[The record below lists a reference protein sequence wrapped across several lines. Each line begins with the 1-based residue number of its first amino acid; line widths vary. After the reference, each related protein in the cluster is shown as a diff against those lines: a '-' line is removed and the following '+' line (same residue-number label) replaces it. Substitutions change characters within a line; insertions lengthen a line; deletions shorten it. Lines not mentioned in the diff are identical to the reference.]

1 MKAFQNKIFILKW
14 FILTIFSL
22 ILINPVNAK
31 GINSV
36 TTTPCG
42 QLADGTNSCIIFITD
57 KTYKGNLD
65 GYSGA
70 DNTCNS
76 RAAIQYP
83 NLVNSGIK
91 FKALLGFNNATKA
104 GTKYYQAADG
114 VTLIAT
120 ATGGNLTEVLVNPIT
135 PWYVSS
141 STFWLGMK
149 AGITT
154 DGKYYNCEYFTKQD
168 HQRSKNQLHHPNHGH
183 IGISG
188 ECYGSKCSQT
198 GFDSNGMGWDIDD
211 NNDGGDSC
219 EHSHHLACVAQ

>member
-42 QLADGTNSCIIFITD
+42 QLADGTNSCIIFITRD
-57 KTYKGNLD
+57 NYHGGVG

-70 DNTCNS
+70 DDKCNS
-76 RAAIQYP
+76 QAATYYS
-83 NLVNSGIK
+83 NLTNSGIK

-104 GTKYYQAADG
+104 GTKYYRDDR

-120 ATGGNLTEVLVNPIT
+120 ATGGNLTETLINPIT
-135 PWYVSS
+135 PADSEPLE
-141 STFWLGMK
+141 FWLGIRNGM
-149 AGITT
+149 TT
-154 DGKYYNCEYFTKQD
+154 YDDYYNCQNFTHQD
-168 HQRSKNQLHHPNHGH
+168 HQRSKNQLHHPNHAH
-183 IGISG
+183 IGISNA
-188 ECYGSKCSQT
+188 
-198 GFDSNGMGWDIDD
+198 FDVVGMGWDDD
-211 NNDGGDSC
+211 KRTDGGTSC
-219 EHSHHLACVAQ
+219 ENKKYLACVAQ